1 MNNKRKY
8 LFRRVVVFGI
18 IFSLVGSF
26 LVLAFG
32 NTTPTMTTTVATV
45 YEGDSLWSLAEEYTD
60 NRVDPRDWVY
70 EVIQINGLNSATIF
84 PGQQLIVPV
93 WE

>member
-1 MNNKRKY
+1 MNDKRKY
-8 LFRRVVVFGI
+8 LFRRIVVFGI

-32 NTTPTMTTTVATV
+32 DTPTMTTTVATV
-45 YEGDSLWSLAEEYTD
+45 YEGDSLWTLAAEYTD
-60 NRVDPRDWVY
+60 NRVDPRDWVH
-70 EVIQINGLNSATIF
+70 EVIQLNGLSSATIF
-84 PGQQLIVPV
+84 PGQQLVVPI